1 MGEVMLS
8 PIMSDPRDA
17 GGLAVPDIDAADM
30 EGESE

>member
-1 MGEVMLS
+1 MLS

-17 GGLAVPDIDAADM
+17 GGLPALDIDAADM